1 MPSRTLAWCTSFDPR
16 GKRNLAHR
24 TDFAYHG
31 RRDRWEHVSSCSRT
45 SNPNPQPVEAE
56 MAGMKEF
63 ANLFYREGALD
74 PKTAQLVAL
83 AAMAAAGCTS

>member
-1 MPSRTLAWCTSFDPR
+1 LTHEIFVGESPR
-16 GKRNLAHR
+16 GTKESLAHR
-24 TDFAYHG
+24 TASAYYYPLDRREHG
-31 RRDRWEHVSSCSRT
+31 SSCSRT
-45 SNPNPQPVEAE
+45 ANPNPQPVEAK

>member
-1 MPSRTLAWCTSFDPR
+1 MIAASRTIADR
-16 GKRNLAHR
+16 GSGVR
-24 TDFAYHG
+24 TYVNHET
-31 RRDRWEHVSSCSRT
+31 RRRAV
-45 SNPNPQPVEAE
+45 
-56 MAGMKEF
+56 AGMKEF

>member
-1 MPSRTLAWCTSFDPR
+1 MRTTV
-16 GKRNLAHR
+16 
-24 TDFAYHG
+24 HG
-31 RRDRWEHVSSCSRT
+31 RAVADRGSGARQHSHHGEGRRT
-45 SNPNPQPVEAE
+45 V
-56 MAGMKEF
+56 AGMKEF